1 MRPVRTIVEH
11 AAIVFE
17 RTPEELL
24 GNSRKQPIA
33 EARQAAMWAVRQ
45 RYPSISLKEIGSA
58 IGKRHH
64 TTVGHALAAVE
75 LRASQDPAYAARL
88 QQLLTRIGQPPGGP
102 IVAAPPPVPQISGW
116 WQRVVHEHCTH

>member
-1 MRPVRTIVEH
+1 MGPVRTIVEQ

-58 IGKRHH
+58 IGERHH

-75 LRASQDPAYAARL
+75 ERASHDAAYAARL
-88 QQLLTRIGQPPGGP
+88 QQLLTRIGQPPGALTLPAHPP
-102 IVAAPPPVPQISGW
+102 IPQISTW
-116 WQRVVHEHCTH
+116 WQRVAHEHCTH